1 MWKRASDFKFQG
13 INLKVFEGTI
23 EPGDIRQ
30 GNLGDCYFLSSLSA
44 LAEYEN
50 LIARLFESKNYND
63 AGCYCVWLCHDG
75 EFKPV
80 VVDDYFPCNSNGP
93 PAFSVGHGPELW
105 VLLLEKAYAKIYGS
119 YDRIEAGLTG
129 DAIRDLTGAPYEWKN
144 TNEGPDEIWKFLR
157 KSDLKTYLMTAGS

>member
-13 INLKVFEGTI
+13 INLKVFEGAI
-23 EPGDIRQ
+23 EPGDIIQ

-75 EFKPV
+75 
-80 VVDDYFPCNSNGP
+80 
-93 PAFSVGHGPELW
+93 
-105 VLLLEKAYAKIYGS
+105 
-119 YDRIEAGLTG
+119 
-129 DAIRDLTGAPYEWKN
+129 
-144 TNEGPDEIWKFLR
+144 
-157 KSDLKTYLMTAGS
+157 